1 MRNDGILRVA
11 FVGTPKKRDAAAF
24 FQDFSPF
31 LEAATEAEPLRI
43 IIDGSQ
49 VEKTSASARKT
60 LLEINRDPRVG
71 KIVVLGAGRYIH
83 VLIGFVLKATG
94 RENIRSFN
102 TEKEAVA
109 WLKAKRQEESS

>member
-1 MRNDGILRVA
+1 MGNDGILRVA
-11 FVGTPKKRDAAAF
+11 FVGTPRKRDAVAF
-24 FQDFSPF
+24 FKDFSPF

-43 IIDGSQ
+43 IIDSSR
-49 VEKTSASARKT
+49 VDKTSASARKT

-71 KIVVLGAGRYIH
+71 KIVVLGAGRYMR

-102 TEKEAVA
+102 TEKEASA
-109 WLKAKRQEESS
+109 WLKAKHQEKSS